1 MENSHE
7 TNIAWFIESNRQ
19 KIEFYIELNWVQ
31 QINFIGN
38 VARDEEENTTMS
50 FIIEERKETKL
61 DFFQMEP

>member
-50 FIIEERKETKL
+50 FIIEEGKETKL